1 MLESL
6 FAPTLGELERALGY
20 ESTRQRVIAH
30 NIANV
35 NTPGYKA
42 KSIFRLALSQAQSR
56 QNDTHLPNVP
66 SPNVTAPEDERGIP
80 YEIVTS
86 EEPSIR
92 PDGNNVNLESQMVEL
107 ADAELRY
114 RALTQMASRYFQG
127 LRRVIGGSGR

>member
-6 FAPTLGELERALGY
+6 FAPTSGELERALGY
-20 ESTRQRVIAH
+20 ESARQRVIAH

-42 KSIFRLALSQAQSR
+42 KEIFRLALSRAESR
-56 QNDTHLPNVP
+56 EHDVP
-66 SPNVTAPEDERGIP
+66 SPRVEASDDESGPP
-80 YEIVTS
+80 YEIITS
-86 EEPSIR
+86 EEPPVR

-114 RALTQMASRYFQG
+114 RALTQMTSRYFQG